1 MGITVYSL
9 AISIVFYNLALIAV
23 FILRRS
29 PGFRAKHAVS
39 LLAFIT
45 VLGVVRL
52 VLPIDFD
59 AAYVV
64 RSYKIIPAVE
74 DSLRRP
80 LAASFTYGHLLLAL
94 WAVGSLVMVIKD
106 VRLQRRFDRYLQS
119 IDFVDRPEL
128 LKIAAEYGND
138 FAVLISPQLDMPF
151 TSGILHPVIYLP
163 DVELS
168 DAEWRM
174 VFCHEITHI
183 RSRDNLKKLFF
194 LVVEALF
201 WWNPLAHFSSSE
213 INTLIELY
221 CDSKVTSVMDES
233 EKMNYIATLKLIM
246 ESSSRD
252 SRPAL
257 VTSLIGTQ
265 KEMSSR
271 FEALLRNKFSVQSKC
286 FSLSS
291 YILSL
296 MFVLS
301 YFLIIQPAH
310 IAPKENTLL
319 PGEIGPIVEITDAMQ
334 SGSSYIVVDNG
345 VYRFYVNGE
354 YVAVVKEDIIYSDPV
369 LSKLPLFIGGNNNE
383 ENNLLNSADRDIS

>member
-29 PGFRAKHAVS
+29 PGFRARHTVS

-74 DSLRRP
+74 DFLKRP
-80 LAASFTYGHLLLAL
+80 LAASFTYGHLLLVL

-119 IDFVDRPEL
+119 IDFVDRPKL
-128 LKIAAEYGND
+128 LEIAAEYGND
-138 FAVLISPQLDMPF
+138 FAVLISPQLHMPF

-174 VFCHEITHI
+174 VFRHEITHI

-194 LVVEALF
+194 LAIEALF
-201 WWNPLAHFSSSE
+201 WWNPLAHFSAAE
-213 INTLIELY
+213 TNTLMELC
-221 CDSKVTSVMDES
+221 CDAKVTEKLDQRERLAYTELLKHLLDVASTEEVTSVVS
-233 EKMNYIATLKLIM
+233 TLI
-246 ESSSRD
+246 SNN
-252 SRPAL
+252 A
-257 VTSLIGTQ
+257 
-265 KEMSSR
+265 EMCLR
-271 FEALLRNKFSVQSKC
+271 FEALYEDDGKYRFMGPIFPVICGLLLVA
-286 FSLSS
+286 S
-291 YILSL
+291 YS
-296 MFVLS
+296 
-301 YFLIIQPAH
+301 LIIQPARH
-310 IAPKENTLL
+310 PSQNEFPKLNAGYNVLYSNIDVRE
-319 PGEIGPIVEITDAMQ
+319 
-334 SGSSYIVVDNG
+334 SGDMYLHFING
-345 VYRFYVNGE
+345 KYYLYVND
-354 YVAVVKEDIIYSDPV
+354 KIIGQISEENLLIPPFNN
-369 LSKLPLFIGGNNNE
+369 LSIIGG
-383 ENNLLNSADRDIS
+383 D

>member
-29 PGFRAKHAVS
+29 PGFRARHAVS

-64 RSYKIIPAVE
+64 RSYKIIPAIE
-74 DSLRRP
+74 DFLKRP

-119 IDFVDRPEL
+119 MDFVDRPEL
-128 LKIAAEYGND
+128 LEIAAEYGND
-138 FAVLISPQLDMPF
+138 FAVLISPQLHMPF

-194 LVVEALF
+194 LAVEALF
-201 WWNPLAHFSSSE
+201 WWNPLAHFSGAE
-213 INTLIELY
+213 INTLIELR
-221 CDSKVTSVMDES
+221 CDSKVT
-233 EKMNYIATLKLIM
+233 EKMNHRECLAYTELLKRLLDTIST
-246 ESSSRD
+246 EEAAS
-252 SRPAL
+252 
-257 VTSLIGTQ
+257 VTSTLVGGDA
-265 KEMSSR
+265 EMYFR
-271 FEALLRNKFSVQSKC
+271 FESLGNKYTEPKFLRYIFPAIALLM
-286 FSLSS
+286 L
-291 YILSL
+291 
-296 MFVLS
+296 FVS
-301 YFLIIQPAH
+301 YFLLVQPARH
-310 IAPKENTLL
+310 PNQDEFPKLSAGYDTLYTNIDIQIPTDMHL
-319 PGEIGPIVEITDAMQ
+319 LHVGEKYYLYA
-334 SGSSYIVVDNG
+334 
-345 VYRFYVNGE
+345 NGE
-354 YVAVVKEDIIYSDPV
+354 NLGVV
-369 LSKLPLFIGGNNNE
+369 LE
-383 ENNLLNSADRDIS
+383 EMLLTPPINNLSIIEGD

>member
-29 PGFRAKHAVS
+29 PGFRARHTVS

-74 DSLRRP
+74 DFLKRP

-128 LKIAAEYGND
+128 LEIAAEYGND
-138 FAVLISPQLDMPF
+138 FAVLISPQLHMPF

-194 LVVEALF
+194 LAIEALF
-201 WWNPLAHFSSSE
+201 WWNPVAHFSGTE
-213 INTLIELY
+213 INTLIELH
-221 CDSKVTSVMDES
+221 CDVKTSKKMDERERFAYAGLLRRLLDS
-233 EKMNYIATLKLIM
+233 AFTNKG
-246 ESSSRD
+246 SSIIS
-252 SRPAL
+252 P
-257 VTSLIGTQ
+257 LIGSSA
-265 KEMSSR
+265 EMSAR
-271 FEALLRNKFSVQSKC
+271 FEALCHNGSKHEYKVS
-286 FSLSS
+286 F
-291 YILSL
+291 
-296 MFVLS
+296 FPVLLGLLFLAS
-301 YFLIIQPAH
+301 YFVIIQPA
-310 IAPKENTLL
+310 
-319 PGEIGPIVEITDAMQ
+319 
-334 SGSSYIVVDNG
+334 
-345 VYRFYVNGE
+345 RFPAGFDTISDSEELSLMIDYYVN
-354 YVAVVKEDIIYSDPV
+354 I
-369 LSKLPLFIGGNNNE
+369 E
-383 ENNLLNSADRDIS
+383 ENNSDHLIVCRDGQYYYYINDEFIGVLSDESITIPPLNSVQIIGG

>member
-74 DSLRRP
+74 DFLRRP

-174 VFCHEITHI
+174 VFRHEITHI

-194 LVVEALF
+194 LAVEALF
-201 WWNPLAHFSSSE
+201 WWNPLAHFSGTE
-213 INTLIELY
+213 INALIELR
-221 CDSKVTSVMDES
+221 CDAKVMGKLNDQGQAD
-233 EKMNYIATLKLIM
+233 YIETLKALM
-246 ESSSRD
+246 GHASQD
-252 SRPAL
+252 SRPA
-257 VTSLIGTQ
+257 VAASLIGTQ
-265 KEMSSR
+265 DEMRLR
-271 FEALLRNKFSVQSKC
+271 FEAL
-286 FSLSS
+286 SLINVKNHHFCWIFLVSLFLIVSYFVILQPARFPESIDLISSQEMQNRMTLFFNTDDIQDGES
-291 YILSL
+291 YILYTGEKYLWFENDIMIGQISQD
-296 MFVLS
+296 VLS
-301 YFLIIQPAH
+301 IPPFNTLRIIQ
-310 IAPKENTLL
+310 
-319 PGEIGPIVEITDAMQ
+319 GE
-334 SGSSYIVVDNG
+334 S
-345 VYRFYVNGE
+345 
-354 YVAVVKEDIIYSDPV
+354 
-369 LSKLPLFIGGNNNE
+369 
-383 ENNLLNSADRDIS
+383 

>member
-29 PGFRAKHAVS
+29 PGFRARHTVS

-64 RSYKIIPAVE
+64 RSYTIIPAIE
-74 DSLRRP
+74 DFLKRP
-80 LAASFTYGHLLLAL
+80 LAASFTYGHLLLAF

-128 LKIAAEYGND
+128 LEIAAEYGND
-138 FAVLISPQLDMPF
+138 FAVLISPQLNMPF

-194 LVVEALF
+194 LAVEALF
-201 WWNPLAHFSSSE
+201 WWNPLAHFSGVE

-221 CDSKVTSVMDES
+221 CDAKVT
-233 EKMNYIATLKLIM
+233 EKMDRGKRLVYTKLLRQLM
-246 ESSSRD
+246 GTAYTGEAVAFVSKM
-252 SRPAL
+252 
-257 VTSLIGTQ
+257 IGSNA
-265 KEMSSR
+265 EMHLR
-271 FEALLRNKFSVQSKC
+271 FEALGNDHRGHGFTRHVFCCIACL
-286 FSLSS
+286 LL
-291 YILSL
+291 IA
-296 MFVLS
+296 S
-301 YFLIIQPAH
+301 YFLLVQPARVIDQDH
-310 IAPKENTLL
+310 APVLDAGYAVSYSNMDVQT
-319 PGEIGPIVEITDAMQ
+319 PGDMYLYFNDGH
-334 SGSSYIVVDNG
+334 Y
-345 VYRFYVNGE
+345 YLYVNGL
-354 YVAVVKEDIIYSDPV
+354 AVGVISEEN
-369 LSKLPLFIGGNNNE
+369 LFIPPF
-383 ENNLLNSADRDIS
+383 NNLIIIGGD

>member
-29 PGFRAKHAVS
+29 PGFRARHAVS

-64 RSYKIIPAVE
+64 RSYKIIPAIE
-74 DSLRRP
+74 DFLKRP

-94 WAVGSLVMVIKD
+94 CAVGSLVMVIKD

-128 LKIAAEYGND
+128 LEIAAEYGSN
-138 FAVLISPQLDMPF
+138 FAVLISPQLHMPF
-151 TSGILHPVIYLP
+151 TGGILHPVIYLP

-194 LVVEALF
+194 LAVEAVF
-201 WWNPLAHFSSSE
+201 WWNPLAHFSSGE
-213 INTLIELY
+213 INTLIELH

-233 EKMNYIATLKLIM
+233 EKLNYIATLKTLMGFSSFSKIQTVATSMIGSQSEMQFRLETILREGKNPIALRRYLFFLI
-246 ESSSRD
+246 
-252 SRPAL
+252 L
-257 VTSLIGTQ
+257 LIA
-265 KEMSSR
+265 
-271 FEALLRNKFSVQSKC
+271 FI
-286 FSLSS
+286 SS
-291 YILSL
+291 YSVIVQPIRIPTDDDFFSESEVPDLCTGYFANDDIIGSNSYVQL
-296 MFVLS
+296 VDGKYWYFVDDKPIG
-301 YFLIIQPAH
+301 IIEKEE
-310 IAPKENTLL
+310 INKAPYNGLL
-319 PGEIGPIVEITDAMQ
+319 KT
-334 SGSSYIVVDNG
+334 
-345 VYRFYVNGE
+345 GE
-354 YVAVVKEDIIYSDPV
+354 Y
-369 LSKLPLFIGGNNNE
+369 
-383 ENNLLNSADRDIS
+383 

>member
-74 DSLRRP
+74 DFLRRP

-128 LKIAAEYGND
+128 LEIAAEYGND
-138 FAVLISPQLDMPF
+138 FAVLISPQLNMPF

-194 LVVEALF
+194 LSVEALF
-201 WWNPLAHFSSSE
+201 WWNPLAHFSEPE
-213 INTLIELY
+213 INTLLELR
-221 CDSKVTSVMDES
+221 CDAKVTERLNDQGQVD
-233 EKMNYIATLKLIM
+233 YIETLKALM
-246 ESSSRD
+246 EHAFQGE
-252 SRPAL
+252 RPTITA
-257 VTSLIGTQ
+257 SMIGTQ
-265 KEMSSR
+265 DDMRLR
-271 FEALLRNKFSVQSKC
+271 FEAL
-286 FSLSS
+286 SLLNVKSHHINS
-291 YILSL
+291 FFLVSL
-296 MFVLS
+296 FLVLS
-301 YFLIIQPAH
+301 YFVIIQPAH
-310 IAPKENTLL
+310 LPNSLDYTSTQEIQARMTLYFNT
-319 PGEIGPIVEITDAMQ
+319 EDMQ
-334 SGSSYIVVDNG
+334 NG
-345 VYRFYVNGE
+345 DSHILYSDGE
-354 YVAVVKEDIIYSDPV
+354 YFLYEGNSKICRISQDILRIPPFNTMV
-369 LSKLPLFIGGNNNE
+369 IIEGVP
-383 ENNLLNSADRDIS
+383 

>member
-29 PGFRAKHAVS
+29 PGFRARHAVS

-64 RSYKIIPAVE
+64 RSYTIIPAIE
-74 DSLRRP
+74 DFLKRP
-80 LAASFTYGHLLLAL
+80 LTASFTYGHLLLAL

-119 IDFVDRPEL
+119 IDFVDRPKL
-128 LKIAAEYGND
+128 LEIAAEYGND
-138 FAVLISPQLDMPF
+138 FAVLISPQLNMPF

-194 LVVEALF
+194 LAVEILF
-201 WWNPLAHFSSSE
+201 WWNPLAHFSRSE
-213 INTLIELY
+213 INTLIELR
-221 CDSKVTSVMDES
+221 CDAKVMGKLNDQGQLDYVE
-233 EKMNYIATLKLIM
+233 TLKALM
-246 ESSSRD
+246 EHASQD
-252 SRPAL
+252 SRPA
-257 VTSLIGTQ
+257 VAASLIGTQ
-265 KEMSSR
+265 DEMLLR
-271 FEALLRNKFSVQSKC
+271 FEALSSAKGNRRQICLIFLV
-286 FSLSS
+286 SLFL
-291 YILSL
+291 I
-296 MFVLS
+296 LS
-301 YFLIIQPAH
+301 YFVILQPARLPESFELFSSEEIHNRMTLYFNTDDIQNSDFYILYTGEEYFLFEDGSAVSH
-310 IAPKENTLL
+310 ITQDILGTPPFNTLRIIE
-319 PGEIGPIVEITDAMQ
+319 GEP
-334 SGSSYIVVDNG
+334 
-345 VYRFYVNGE
+345 
-354 YVAVVKEDIIYSDPV
+354 
-369 LSKLPLFIGGNNNE
+369 
-383 ENNLLNSADRDIS
+383 

>member
-1 MGITVYSL
+1 MGITVYSV

-29 PGFRAKHAVS
+29 PGFRAKHTMS

-74 DSLRRP
+74 DFLRRP

-174 VFCHEITHI
+174 VFRHEITHI

-194 LVVEALF
+194 LVVEVLF
-201 WWNPLAHFSSSE
+201 WWNPLARFSSKE
-213 INTLIELY
+213 VNTLLELR
-221 CDSKVTSVMDES
+221 CDVKVVRNLNDQGQAD
-233 EKMNYIATLKLIM
+233 YIATLKVLM
-246 ESSSRD
+246 ECTSQD
-252 SRPAL
+252 KCPAI
-257 VTSLIGTQ
+257 VASLIGTHD
-265 KEMSSR
+265 EMQRR
-271 FEALLRNKFSVQSKC
+271 FEALKSKNSNKWERWLLFT
-286 FSLSS
+286 
-291 YILSL
+291 ILCAA
-296 MFVLS
+296 FVLS
-301 YFLIIQPAH
+301 FFVLVQPARF
-310 IAPKENTLL
+310 PRQE
-319 PGEIGPIVEITDAMQ
+319 EIIDYEEGSHMYYY
-334 SGSSYIVVDNG
+334 GSSDDSIGNKYIFYKDGIYYLWDNG
-345 VYRFYVNGE
+345 V
-354 YVAVVKEDIIYSDPV
+354 SDTRLTEEALLAPPF
-369 LSKLPLFIGGNNNE
+369 SDLPIKG
-383 ENNLLNSADRDIS
+383 D

>member
-23 FILRRS
+23 FVLRRS

-74 DSLRRP
+74 DFLRRP

-128 LKIAAEYGND
+128 LEIAAEYGND
-138 FAVLISPQLDMPF
+138 FAVLISPQLHMPF

-174 VFCHEITHI
+174 VFRHEITHI

-194 LVVEALF
+194 LAVEALF
-201 WWNPLAHFSSSE
+201 WWNPVAHFSGTE
-213 INTLIELY
+213 INVLIELN
-221 CDSKVTSVMDES
+221 CDAKVVGGLDDQGQVD
-233 EKMNYIATLKLIM
+233 YIATLKSIM
-246 ESSSRD
+246 ERALQNE
-252 SRPAL
+252 RPTITA
-257 VTSLIGTQ
+257 SLIGTQ
-265 KEMSSR
+265 EEMRLR
-271 FEALLRNKFSVQSKC
+271 FEALMTTNHITQGKLWF
-286 FSLSS
+286 
-291 YILSL
+291 YTHPGILFIMSFF
-296 MFVLS
+296 MIV
-301 YFLIIQPAH
+301 QPARFPNDDDIYDFKMDNKAVEVFELDTASNDMNQH
-310 IAPKENTLL
+310 IE
-319 PGEIGPIVEITDAMQ
+319 
-334 SGSSYIVVDNG
+334 
-345 VYRFYVNGE
+345 YVNGE
-354 YVAVVKEDIIYSDPV
+354 YLYYINGEFICILTEDSIDSYE
-369 LSKLPLFIGGNNNE
+369 FQAF
-383 ENNLLNSADRDIS
+383 NLYNDSWEDN

>member
-64 RSYKIIPAVE
+64 RSYTIIPAIE
-74 DSLRRP
+74 NFLKRP
-80 LAASFTYGHLLLAL
+80 LTASFTYGHLLLAL

-128 LKIAAEYGND
+128 LEIAAEYGSY
-138 FAVLISPQLDMPF
+138 FAVLISPQLNMPF

-194 LVVEALF
+194 LAIEVLF

-213 INTLIELY
+213 INILLEFRCDALSCKMLKTPARLVYIKAIKDLAQHSSHNLSLCDTVSFFGAGDTISLRIEAILHNHKTIGNQARYGLSAFLGLLFVCSYFVVVQPARFPTSNDIILPDEYPNQMDSYYEEKNQSIQSAYILFEDGNYYLVSNGKKNGLI
-221 CDSKVTSVMDES
+221 
-233 EKMNYIATLKLIM
+233 N
-246 ESSSRD
+246 R
-252 SRPAL
+252 
-257 VTSLIGTQ
+257 
-265 KEMSSR
+265 
-271 FEALLRNKFSVQSKC
+271 EALSVPP
-286 FSLSS
+286 FDSLT
-291 YILSL
+291 
-296 MFVLS
+296 
-301 YFLIIQPAH
+301 II
-310 IAPKENTLL
+310 
-319 PGEIGPIVEITDAMQ
+319 GD
-334 SGSSYIVVDNG
+334 
-345 VYRFYVNGE
+345 
-354 YVAVVKEDIIYSDPV
+354 
-369 LSKLPLFIGGNNNE
+369 
-383 ENNLLNSADRDIS
+383 

>member
-74 DSLRRP
+74 DFLRRP

-128 LKIAAEYGND
+128 LEIAAEYGND
-138 FAVLISPQLDMPF
+138 FAVLILPQLNMPF

-174 VFCHEITHI
+174 VFRHEITHI

-194 LVVEALF
+194 LAVEALF
-201 WWNPLAHFSSSE
+201 WWNPVAHFSSKE
-213 INTLIELY
+213 VNTLLELR
-221 CDSKVTSVMDES
+221 CDAKVVRNLNDQGQVD
-233 EKMNYIATLKLIM
+233 YIATLKALM
-246 ESSSRD
+246 ECTSQD
-252 SRPAL
+252 KRPANIA
-257 VTSLIGTQ
+257 SLIGTHD
-265 KEMSSR
+265 EMQVR
-271 FEALLRNKFSVQSKC
+271 FEALKSKNSDKRERWLLFTILGIVFLLSFFVLVQPIRLPPFEEITGNVDNLPAQYAGS
-286 FSLSS
+286 SETVPVLS
-291 YILSL
+291 YILYIDGNYYLYLDGTNRIRIS
-296 MFVLS
+296 
-301 YFLIIQPAH
+301 
-310 IAPKENTLL
+310 E
-319 PGEIGPIVEITDAMQ
+319 DAL
-334 SGSSYIVVDNG
+334 
-345 VYRFYVNGE
+345 
-354 YVAVVKEDIIYSDPV
+354 SDPRNE
-369 LSKLPLFIGGNNNE
+369 KIPIIKGG
-383 ENNLLNSADRDIS
+383 

>member
-1 MGITVYSL
+1 MGITVYSV

-74 DSLRRP
+74 DFLRRP

-174 VFCHEITHI
+174 VFRHEITHI

-194 LVVEALF
+194 LAVEALF
-201 WWNPLAHFSSSE
+201 WWNPLAHFSGTE
-213 INTLIELY
+213 INALIELR
-221 CDSKVTSVMDES
+221 CDAKVMGKLNDQGQAD
-233 EKMNYIATLKLIM
+233 YIETLKALM
-246 ESSSRD
+246 GHASQD
-252 SRPAL
+252 SRPA
-257 VTSLIGTQ
+257 VAASLIGTQ
-265 KEMSSR
+265 DEMRLR
-271 FEALLRNKFSVQSKC
+271 FEAL
-286 FSLSS
+286 SLINVKNHHFCWIFLVSLFLIVSYFVILQPARFPESIDLISSQEMQNRMTLFFNTDDIQDGES
-291 YILSL
+291 YILYTGEKYLWFENDIMIGQISQD
-296 MFVLS
+296 VLS
-301 YFLIIQPAH
+301 IPPFNTLRIIQ
-310 IAPKENTLL
+310 
-319 PGEIGPIVEITDAMQ
+319 GE
-334 SGSSYIVVDNG
+334 S
-345 VYRFYVNGE
+345 
-354 YVAVVKEDIIYSDPV
+354 
-369 LSKLPLFIGGNNNE
+369 
-383 ENNLLNSADRDIS
+383 

>member
-74 DSLRRP
+74 DFLRRP

-174 VFCHEITHI
+174 VFRHEITHI

-194 LVVEALF
+194 LAVEALF
-201 WWNPLAHFSSSE
+201 WWNPLAHFSGTE
-213 INTLIELY
+213 INALIELR
-221 CDSKVTSVMDES
+221 CDAKVMGKLNDQGQAD
-233 EKMNYIATLKLIM
+233 YIETLKALM
-246 ESSSRD
+246 GHASQD
-252 SRPAL
+252 SRPA
-257 VTSLIGTQ
+257 VAASLIGTQ
-265 KEMSSR
+265 DEMRLR
-271 FEALLRNKFSVQSKC
+271 FEAL
-286 FSLSS
+286 SLINEKNHHFCWIFLVSLFLIVSYFVILQPARFPESIDLISSQEMQNRMTLFFNTDDIQDGES
-291 YILSL
+291 YILYTGEKYLWFENDIMIGQISQD
-296 MFVLS
+296 VLS
-301 YFLIIQPAH
+301 IPPFNTLRIIQ
-310 IAPKENTLL
+310 
-319 PGEIGPIVEITDAMQ
+319 GE
-334 SGSSYIVVDNG
+334 S
-345 VYRFYVNGE
+345 
-354 YVAVVKEDIIYSDPV
+354 
-369 LSKLPLFIGGNNNE
+369 
-383 ENNLLNSADRDIS
+383 

>member
-1 MGITVYSL
+1 MGITVYSV

-29 PGFRAKHAVS
+29 PGVRAKHAVS

-74 DSLRRP
+74 DFLRRP
-80 LAASFTYGHLLLAL
+80 LAAPFTYGHLLLTL

-128 LKIAAEYGND
+128 LEIAAEYGSS
-138 FAVLISPQLDMPF
+138 FAVLISPQLHMPF

-174 VFCHEITHI
+174 VFRHEITHI

-194 LVVEALF
+194 LAVEALF
-201 WWNPLAHFSSSE
+201 WWNPLAHFSSKE
-213 INTLIELY
+213 INTLLELR
-221 CDSKVTSVMDES
+221 CDVKVISD
-233 EKMNYIATLKLIM
+233 MNDWERVEYVELLKKLLILVSFQKLPTGV
-246 ESSSRD
+246 SSILGD
-252 SRPAL
+252 S
-257 VTSLIGTQ
+257 G
-265 KEMSSR
+265 EMHSR
-271 FEALLRNKFSVQSKC
+271 FTTLEMYEKRAHRTYYDIFAALGLLF
-286 FSLSS
+286 L
-291 YILSL
+291 
-296 MFVLS
+296 LS
-301 YFLIIQPAH
+301 YFILLQPARRPS
-310 IAPKENTLL
+310 AEDVYTRVSNPKSFVSENEDSYSVSGYIVLEEDGKYSLYIDGHAVGFLSDEAVSFPPWNLL
-319 PGEIGPIVEITDAMQ
+319 P
-334 SGSSYIVVDNG
+334 
-345 VYRFYVNGE
+345 
-354 YVAVVKEDIIYSDPV
+354 II
-369 LSKLPLFIGGNNNE
+369 KRG
-383 ENNLLNSADRDIS
+383 A

>member
-74 DSLRRP
+74 DFLKRP

-128 LKIAAEYGND
+128 LEIAAEYGND
-138 FAVLISPQLDMPF
+138 FAVLISPQLHMPF

-174 VFCHEITHI
+174 VFRHEITHI

-194 LVVEALF
+194 LAIEALF
-201 WWNPLAHFSSSE
+201 WWNPLAHFSSAE
-213 INTLIELY
+213 INALIELC
-221 CDSKVTSVMDES
+221 CDAKAVRSLTDQGQVE
-233 EKMNYIATLKLIM
+233 YIATL
-246 ESSSRD
+246 RD
-252 SRPAL
+252 LMGYASQDERPA
-257 VTSLIGTQ
+257 VAVSLTGT
-265 KEMSSR
+265 KNEMRLR
-271 FEALLRNKFSVQSKC
+271 FEALSSPNMKKHYIWLSYLI
-286 FSLSS
+286 SL
-291 YILSL
+291 ILC
-296 MFVLS
+296 LS
-301 YFLIIQPAH
+301 YFVIIQPARL
-310 IAPKENTLL
+310 PENGELISSQETQSQLTLVFNA
-319 PGEIGPIVEITDAMQ
+319 EEMHN
-334 SGSSYIVVDNG
+334 SGSYILHTG
-345 VYRFYVNGE
+345 GE
-354 YVAVVKEDIIYSDPV
+354 YIWFEDDVMIGQITQDM
-369 LSKLPLFIGGNNNE
+369 LSVSPFNELRIVQGG
-383 ENNLLNSADRDIS
+383 S

>member
-29 PGFRAKHAVS
+29 PGFRARHAVS

-64 RSYKIIPAVE
+64 RSYTIIPAIE
-74 DSLRRP
+74 DFLKRP
-80 LAASFTYGHLLLAL
+80 LAASFAYGHLLLAL

-106 VRLQRRFDRYLQS
+106 VRLQQRFDRYLQS

-128 LKIAAEYGND
+128 LEIAAEYGSN
-138 FAVLISPQLDMPF
+138 FAVLISPQLNMPF

-194 LVVEALF
+194 LAVEALF
-201 WWNPLAHFSSSE
+201 WWNPLAHFSAAE
-213 INTLIELY
+213 INALIELR
-221 CDSKVTSVMDES
+221 CDAMVT
-233 EKMNYIATLKLIM
+233 EKMNRVERLAYTELLRRLMGTAYTGEAFAFVSNM
-246 ESSSRD
+246 
-252 SRPAL
+252 
-257 VTSLIGTQ
+257 IGSNT
-265 KEMSSR
+265 EMHLR
-271 FEALLRNKFSVQSKC
+271 FEALGNDHSEHGFTRHIFY
-286 FSLSS
+286 
-291 YILSL
+291 YIACLL
-296 MFVLS
+296 LIAS
-301 YFLIIQPAH
+301 YFLLVQSARVIDQDHAPILDEGYVVSYSNIDIQ
-310 IAPKENTLL
+310 APSDMYLYL
-319 PGEIGPIVEITDAMQ
+319 VDGQ
-334 SGSSYIVVDNG
+334 YYLYINGDNYG
-345 VYRFYVNGE
+345 LVH
-354 YVAVVKEDIIYSDPV
+354 
-369 LSKLPLFIGGNNNE
+369 E
-383 ENNLLNSADRDIS
+383 ENLLSPPVNNLPIIEGD

>member
-29 PGFRAKHAVS
+29 PGFRAKHTVS

-74 DSLRRP
+74 DFLRRP

-94 WAVGSLVMVIKD
+94 WAVGSLVMIIKD

-128 LKIAAEYGND
+128 LEIAAEYGND

-174 VFCHEITHI
+174 VFRHEITHI

-194 LVVEALF
+194 LAVEALF
-201 WWNPLAHFSSSE
+201 WWNPLAHFSGSE
-213 INTLIELY
+213 INTLLELR
-221 CDSKVTSVMDES
+221 CDAKVTAKMSEQELVDYADLLKKQLAFGVLQDTHTTVSTLVGTENEMYLRFESLNKSVEAKFSCFVFLSFLFLTFLLSYCTIVQPARFPSESTIISES
-233 EKMNYIATLKLIM
+233 ESSEYMLSYIEHEPLQVGDMFVLY
-246 ESSSRD
+246 ESGQYY
-252 SRPAL
+252 L
-257 VTSLIGTQ
+257 CIGNEKTGIIN
-265 KEMSSR
+265 E
-271 FEALLRNKFSVQSKC
+271 E
-286 FSLSS
+286 SLSS
-291 YILSL
+291 PPL
-296 MFVLS
+296 
-301 YFLIIQPAH
+301 
-310 IAPKENTLL
+310 NTLL
-319 PGEIGPIVEITDAMQ
+319 IIGE
-334 SGSSYIVVDNG
+334 
-345 VYRFYVNGE
+345 
-354 YVAVVKEDIIYSDPV
+354 
-369 LSKLPLFIGGNNNE
+369 
-383 ENNLLNSADRDIS
+383 

>member
-29 PGFRAKHAVS
+29 PGFRARHAVS

-64 RSYKIIPAVE
+64 RSYTIIPAIE
-74 DSLRRP
+74 DFLKRP

-138 FAVLISPQLDMPF
+138 FAVLISPQLHMPF

-174 VFCHEITHI
+174 VFRHEITHI

-194 LVVEALF
+194 LAVEALF
-201 WWNPLAHFSSSE
+201 WWNPLAHFSSAE

-221 CDSKVTSVMDES
+221 CDAKVTVGMSAQ
-233 EKMNYIATLKLIM
+233 EKLEYIALLKKLLDLSFPKRAATI
-246 ESSSRD
+246 
-252 SRPAL
+252 A
-257 VTSLIGTQ
+257 TNLIGGMA
-265 KEMSSR
+265 EMQQRFSAIGNTAKSSKSSLVMMY
-271 FEALLRNKFSVQSKC
+271 FVASLL
-286 FSLSS
+286 
-291 YILSL
+291 
-296 MFVLS
+296 FVLS
-301 YFLIIQPAH
+301 YFMVIQPARF
-310 IAPKENTLL
+310 PTLDLVVPQEENR
-319 PGEIGPIVEITDAMQ
+319 TDAFCVINNP
-334 SGSSYIVVDNG
+334 SGTMNQYIEYKNG
-345 VYRFYVNGE
+345 KYM
-354 YVAVVKEDIIYSDPV
+354 
-369 LSKLPLFIGGNNNE
+369 LFIDGESFCTLTEDAMSLPEYSNIQIN
-383 ENNLLNSADRDIS
+383 

>member
-74 DSLRRP
+74 DFLRRP

-128 LKIAAEYGND
+128 LEIAAEYGSN
-138 FAVLISPQLDMPF
+138 FAVLISPQLNMPF

-194 LVVEALF
+194 LAVEALF
-201 WWNPLAHFSSSE
+201 WWNPLAHFSGAE
-213 INTLIELY
+213 INALIELH
-221 CDSKVTSVMDES
+221 CDAKVVEGHDDQGQSD
-233 EKMNYIATLKLIM
+233 YIATLESIM
-246 ESSSRD
+246 EHTLQYE
-252 SRPAL
+252 RPAIA
-257 VTSLIGTQ
+257 TSLIGTQ
-265 KEMSSR
+265 KEMQLR
-271 FEALLRNKFSVQSKC
+271 FEALSSPNTKKHYIWLSYLI
-286 FSLSS
+286 SL
-291 YILSL
+291 I
-296 MFVLS
+296 FCLS
-301 YFLIIQPAH
+301 YFVIIQPARF
-310 IAPKENTLL
+310 PDMDN
-319 PGEIGPIVEITDAMQ
+319 ITNREEGHFVIQVGNSIDSINEFIIIDDQ
-334 SGSSYIVVDNG
+334 GNYCL
-345 VYRFYVNGE
+345 YRNGE
-354 YVAVVKEDIIYSDPV
+354 FMCFLNMEATLEPPYDNIQI
-369 LSKLPLFIGGNNNE
+369 IGG
-383 ENNLLNSADRDIS
+383 

>member
-29 PGFRAKHAVS
+29 PGFRAKHTVS

-74 DSLRRP
+74 DFLRRP
-80 LAASFTYGHLLLAL
+80 LAASFTYGHLLLTL

-119 IDFVDRPEL
+119 IDFIDRPEL
-128 LKIAAEYGND
+128 LKIATEYGSN
-138 FAVLISPQLDMPF
+138 FAVLISPQLHMPF

-163 DVELS
+163 DVKLS

-174 VFCHEITHI
+174 VFRHEITHI

-194 LVVEALF
+194 LAVEALF
-201 WWNPLAHFSSSE
+201 WWNPLAHFSAAE
-213 INTLIELY
+213 TNALIELR
-221 CDSKVTSVMDES
+221 CDAKVT
-233 EKMNYIATLKLIM
+233 EKMDQVERLVYM
-246 ESSSRD
+246 ELLRRLLGAAHAGKAVAFVSN
-252 SRPAL
+252 
-257 VTSLIGTQ
+257 LIGGNA
-265 KEMSSR
+265 EMRLR
-271 FEALLRNKFSVQSKC
+271 FEALGDVHSEHGFTRHVFSC
-286 FSLSS
+286 IACL
-291 YILSL
+291 LL
-296 MFVLS
+296 LAS
-301 YFLIIQPAH
+301 YFLLVQPARIIDQDH
-310 IAPKENTLL
+310 APALNAGYDVSYSNIDIQE
-319 PGEIGPIVEITDAMQ
+319 PGDMYLYYNDGQ
-334 SGSSYIVVDNG
+334 Y
-345 VYRFYVNGE
+345 FLYVNSLIVG
-354 YVAVVKEDIIYSDPV
+354 VISDESLLIPPFNN
-369 LSKLPLFIGGNNNE
+369 LTIIGG
-383 ENNLLNSADRDIS
+383 D

>member
-29 PGFRAKHAVS
+29 PGFRARHTVS

-74 DSLRRP
+74 DFLRRP
-80 LAASFTYGHLLLAL
+80 LAASFTYGHLLSAL

-138 FAVLISPQLDMPF
+138 FAVLISPQLNMPF

-168 DAEWRM
+168 DAKWRM

-194 LVVEALF
+194 LAVEALF
-201 WWNPLAHFSSSE
+201 WWNPVAHFSNVE
-213 INTLIELY
+213 INTLIELH
-221 CDSKVTSVMDES
+221 CDAKVTVEMDAQERLDYIEALKMIMVRTSQCKLPSVSSCFAGTEMRQRFVSLQMRDNGSRSLYKIIIAIVCVVFVASYLVVVQPARMPDEQDILRA
-233 EKMNYIATLKLIM
+233 N
-246 ESSSRD
+246 SSSESYLFHVND
-252 SRPAL
+252 SVDHMFFIHRNNQYELYVDSIFAGSFL
-257 VTSLIGTQ
+257 
-265 KEMSSR
+265 E
-271 FEALLRNKFSVQSKC
+271 EAIHEPP
-286 FSLSS
+286 
-291 YILSL
+291 YD
-296 MFVLS
+296 
-301 YFLIIQPAH
+301 
-310 IAPKENTLL
+310 T
-319 PGEIGPIVEITDAMQ
+319 IT
-334 SGSSYIVVDNG
+334 I
-345 VYRFYVNGE
+345 
-354 YVAVVKEDIIYSDPV
+354 
-369 LSKLPLFIGGNNNE
+369 IGGN
-383 ENNLLNSADRDIS
+383 

>member
-29 PGFRAKHAVS
+29 PGFRARHTVS

-64 RSYKIIPAVE
+64 RSYKIIPAIE
-74 DSLRRP
+74 DFLKRP
-80 LAASFTYGHLLLAL
+80 LTASFTYGHLLLAL

-119 IDFVDRPEL
+119 IDFVDRTEL
-128 LKIAAEYGND
+128 LEIAAEYGND
-138 FAVLISPQLDMPF
+138 FAVLISPQLHMPF

-194 LVVEALF
+194 LAVEALF
-201 WWNPLAHFSSSE
+201 WWNPLAHFSAAE
-213 INTLIELY
+213 TNALIELR
-221 CDSKVTSVMDES
+221 CDAKVMGKLNDRGQIH
-233 EKMNYIATLKLIM
+233 YIETLKALM
-246 ESSSRD
+246 EHTSQD
-252 SRPAL
+252 SRPA
-257 VTSLIGTQ
+257 VATSLIGTQ
-265 KEMSSR
+265 DEMRVR
-271 FEALLRNKFSVQSKC
+271 FEALTEKEHRFERTRQIVIVILLC
-286 FSLSS
+286 MYLAS
-291 YILSL
+291 YC
-296 MFVLS
+296 M
-301 YFLIIQPAH
+301 IIQPARLPDSDD
-310 IAPKENTLL
+310 IPKLVEGHVAYYSSANGSVSDKYLL
-319 PGEIGPIVEITDAMQ
+319 
-334 SGSSYIVVDNG
+334 YKNG
-345 VYRFYVNGE
+345 VYYLYINGE
-354 YVAVVKEDIIYSDPV
+354 NFGAIQEERI
-369 LSKLPLFIGGNNNE
+369 SKHPLNELPIIGG
-383 ENNLLNSADRDIS
+383 

>member
-29 PGFRAKHAVS
+29 PGFRARHTVS

-74 DSLRRP
+74 DFLKRP

-128 LKIAAEYGND
+128 LEIAAEYGND
-138 FAVLISPQLDMPF
+138 FAVLISPQLHMPF

-174 VFCHEITHI
+174 VFRHEITHI

-194 LVVEALF
+194 LAIEALF
-201 WWNPLAHFSSSE
+201 WWNPLAHFSAAE
-213 INTLIELY
+213 TNTLMELC
-221 CDSKVTSVMDES
+221 CDAKVTEKLDQRERLAYTELLKHLLDVASTEEVTSVVS
-233 EKMNYIATLKLIM
+233 TLI
-246 ESSSRD
+246 SNN
-252 SRPAL
+252 A
-257 VTSLIGTQ
+257 
-265 KEMSSR
+265 EMCLR
-271 FEALLRNKFSVQSKC
+271 FEALYEDDGKYRFMGPIFPVICGLLLVA
-286 FSLSS
+286 S
-291 YILSL
+291 YS
-296 MFVLS
+296 
-301 YFLIIQPAH
+301 LIIQPARH
-310 IAPKENTLL
+310 PSQNEFPKLNAGYNVLYSNIDVRE
-319 PGEIGPIVEITDAMQ
+319 
-334 SGSSYIVVDNG
+334 SGDMYLHFING
-345 VYRFYVNGE
+345 KYYLYVND
-354 YVAVVKEDIIYSDPV
+354 KIIGQISEENLLIPPFNN
-369 LSKLPLFIGGNNNE
+369 LSIIGG
-383 ENNLLNSADRDIS
+383 D

>member
-1 MGITVYSL
+1 MGITVYSV

-74 DSLRRP
+74 DFLRRP
-80 LAASFTYGHLLLAL
+80 LAASFTYGHLLSAL
-94 WAVGSLVMVIKD
+94 WAVGSLAMVIKD

-138 FAVLISPQLDMPF
+138 FAVLISPQLHMPF

-163 DVELS
+163 DVELN

-194 LVVEALF
+194 LAVEALF
-201 WWNPLAHFSSSE
+201 WWNPLAHFSFSE
-213 INTLIELY
+213 INSLIELR
-221 CDSKVTSVMDES
+221 CDAEVTAGMS
-233 EKMNYIATLKLIM
+233 EHEKLDYIAALKTVM
-246 ESSSRD
+246 ENAFQNKY
-252 SRPAL
+252 PAI
-257 VTSLIGTQ
+257 TMSLIGTQ
-265 KEMSSR
+265 NEMRLR
-271 FEALLRNKFSVQSKC
+271 FQVLMQVTGEHIVKT
-286 FSLSS
+286 
-291 YILSL
+291 YYMILPVL
-296 MFVLS
+296 IAFVLS
-301 YFLIIQPAH
+301 YFIIMQPARF
-310 IAPKENTLL
+310 PKTTDMISSVDGHVIDYYGNSDMVSSTQMYLV
-319 PGEIGPIVEITDAMQ
+319 VE
-334 SGSSYIVVDNG
+334 
-345 VYRFYVNGE
+345 
-354 YVAVVKEDIIYSDPV
+354 
-369 LSKLPLFIGGNNNE
+369 NNNYE
-383 ENNLLNSADRDIS
+383 LYINDEYIAKIDRSALANSFYDDIPIYGGQ

>member
-29 PGFRAKHAVS
+29 PGFRARHTVS

-64 RSYKIIPAVE
+64 RSYKIIPAIE
-74 DSLRRP
+74 DFLKRP

-94 WAVGSLVMVIKD
+94 WAVGSFVMVIKD
-106 VRLQRRFDRYLQS
+106 IRLQWRFDRYLQS

-128 LKIAAEYGND
+128 LEIAAEYGND
-138 FAVLISPQLDMPF
+138 FAVLISPQLNMPF

-168 DAEWRM
+168 GTEWRM

-194 LVVEALF
+194 LAVEALF
-201 WWNPLAHFSSSE
+201 WWNPLAHFSGSE
-213 INTLIELY
+213 INALIELR
-221 CDSKVTSVMDES
+221 CDAKVAAEIND
-233 EKMNYIATLKLIM
+233 KGKLDYITALKTVM
-246 ESSSRD
+246 ESASQD
-252 SRPAL
+252 KCPAL
-257 VTSLIGTQ
+257 GASLIGTQ
-265 KEMSSR
+265 AEMQSR
-271 FEALLRNKFSVQSKC
+271 FEALLSGINDSQNTHFKGASFCV
-286 FSLSS
+286 
-291 YILSL
+291 ILL
-296 MFVLS
+296 LLLS
-301 YFLIIQPAH
+301 YFIIVQPAH
-310 IAPKENTLL
+310 AVPKDYSTFL
-319 PGEIGPIVEITDAMQ
+319 GDGHYVEAKDALQ
-334 SGSSYIVVDNG
+334 NGDAYIVFSEGKYSWYING
-345 VYRFYVNGE
+345 VYIATVQEGIVFSNPDLC
-354 YVAVVKEDIIYSDPV
+354 KIPIID
-369 LSKLPLFIGGNNNE
+369 GGTDNE
-383 ENNLLNSADRDIS
+383 ENYLRYPSDCDAS

>member
-9 AISIVFYNLALIAV
+9 SISIVFYNLALIAV

-29 PGFRAKHAVS
+29 PGFRARHTVS

-74 DSLRRP
+74 DFLKRP
-80 LAASFTYGHLLLAL
+80 LAASFTYGHLLLVL

-119 IDFVDRPEL
+119 IDFVDRPKL
-128 LKIAAEYGND
+128 LEIAAEYGND
-138 FAVLISPQLDMPF
+138 FAVLISPQLHMPF

-174 VFCHEITHI
+174 VFRHEITHI

-194 LVVEALF
+194 LAIEALF
-201 WWNPLAHFSSSE
+201 WWNPLAHFSAAE
-213 INTLIELY
+213 TNTLMELC
-221 CDSKVTSVMDES
+221 CDAKVT
-233 EKMNYIATLKLIM
+233 EKLDQRERLAYTELLKHLLYVASTEEVTPVVSTLI
-246 ESSSRD
+246 SNN
-252 SRPAL
+252 A
-257 VTSLIGTQ
+257 
-265 KEMSSR
+265 EMCRR
-271 FEALLRNKFSVQSKC
+271 FEALYEDDGKYRFMGPIFPVICGLLLVA
-286 FSLSS
+286 S
-291 YILSL
+291 YS
-296 MFVLS
+296 
-301 YFLIIQPAH
+301 LIIQPARH
-310 IAPKENTLL
+310 PSQNEFPKLNAGYNVLYSNIDVRE
-319 PGEIGPIVEITDAMQ
+319 
-334 SGSSYIVVDNG
+334 SGDMYLHFING
-345 VYRFYVNGE
+345 KYYLYVND
-354 YVAVVKEDIIYSDPV
+354 KIIGQISEENLLIPPFNN
-369 LSKLPLFIGGNNNE
+369 LSIIGG
-383 ENNLLNSADRDIS
+383 D